1 MNITN
6 IMAQFGEYLYFRLPK
21 VYRDYDVEIERV
33 VEGEVKVFKTLQEY
47 LYSFA
52 EGGFQP
58 MLEDLEAIV
67 NLVDPWKCPSEF
79 LPLLLRHFGL
89 DFIEDIPEKFQR
101 RLLQN
106 IVVLYKKKGTIPA
119 VAFLARELSGFDV
132 IIEETQRG
140 NIEFALIKLNAYENE
155 DAELL
160 LAQDVVQRYIH
171 LFLPTKAKAEIIVTY
186 GFSEGIHFNSM
197 AEYDDEYDHVKY
209 TVTETLDELVKIA
222 EGGDEEES
230 YKLPKND
237 PLFGNKKRYGFWIE
251 EFDFIQN
258 TVDED
263 FNKVMYANGHFDES
277 FNFSPFDISSL
288 TNTLEEGDFV
298 YTNGVCCEDTIISA
312 TYGGKESVECSA
324 PVGSKVRV
332 SKLVGGSATTKFPV
346 GFITSPVKKGTTL
359 KFTYGGKTYY
369 WTATKYIGATTYHP
383 TRFMLDVANQRLR
396 ILSHFRKFTVNQ
408 NTPFTKRTGYNS
420 FEIDLNDRIFVA
432 SSEYYLTDGT
442 CTYSSG
448 TEYGGDN
455 LADGATIFDTTSR
468 TQYDNSETLI
478 YFARG
483 GVTSVAEMKE
493 SLAKKPFTLYLPIW
507 KDGCAG
513 NFMEV
518 DLDLETKA
526 TTTTAITMALST
538 NSEDIYYYPMTSLM
552 RSTHVAVEDENGIV
566 RDFKIPI
573 ELLSLNGKSD
583 FIEKVDSDTYHVHRM
598 VDKIELRH
606 LVDPKGY
613 ADPTLIRF
621 YNYRK
626 DNEPYYPIEPNDLA
640 HNICCDWCPVTSEN
654 LTGVMRGSGE
664 YDFLS
669 AKYMSIG
676 KMSGWSRTKFM
687 DANVTI
693 NISLY
698 TPTVTGTI
706 TCESGRTLN
715 VIVRNTT
722 DGTTLFNESITS
734 SDGTFKVNLTLPN
747 LLRKKRI
754 EVSMIGYNSNGRE
767 LVNLNA
773 YVASTTT
780 NLAIGGNVSTATN
793 VVVDAEA
800 KTNGFDLVDKAG
812 SFSGSTTLQEYSIPN
827 LVAIASATLKAT
839 GYETVA
845 TTSANDTPYFE
856 CDINTHNGDFMRKYT
871 GSSYDSVR
879 DELIRQ
885 NTENWNI
892 FISGS
897 QYTPA
902 IYYVRAFERVEK
914 ITDPEVIN
922 KLNLLPI
929 PNKYAKIYSKDIPF
943 SEIEVS
949 AESKMYY

>member
-1 MNITN
+1 MRITK
-6 IMAQFGEYLYFRLPK
+6 ISEQFGDYLYHRLPK
-21 VYRDYDVEIERV
+21 VYRDYDVAIDRRV
-33 VEGEVKVFKTLQEY
+33 KTDSGEEVKRFYTLQEY

-52 EGGFQP
+52 DGGFKP
-58 MLEDLEAIV
+58 LLEDLEAIIT
-67 NLVDPWKCPSEF
+67 LIDPMQCPEQF
-79 LPLLLRHFGL
+79 LPIMLQHFGL
-89 DFIEDIPEKFQR
+89 DFIEDIPVKFQR
-101 RLLQN
+101 RLIQN
-106 IVVLYKKKGTIPA
+106 TVTLYKKKGTIPA

-132 IIEETQRG
+132 TIEETERG
-140 NIEFALIKLNAYENE
+140 DVEFALVKLNAYENE

-160 LAQDVVQRYIH
+160 LAQEIVQRYIH
-171 LFLPTKAKAEIIVTY
+171 LFLPTNAKAEVVVTY
-186 GFSEGIHFNSM
+186 GFTEGIHINSTIPIEDYK
-197 AEYDDEYDHVKY
+197 AKDSALTGYEYDHVKY
-209 TVTETLDELVKIA
+209 DVEDDDTEHAGFVWDEYFFEHSDLIEKCVEEDFASIKSSYENDDSTLED
-222 EGGDEEES
+222 
-230 YKLPKND
+230 
-237 PLFGNKKRYGFWIE
+237 
-251 EFDFIQN
+251 FDF
-258 TVDED
+258 T
-263 FNKVMYANGHFDES
+263 
-277 FNFSPFDISSL
+277 PFDTSSL
-288 TNTLEEGDFV
+288 TNMLDEGDFV
-298 YTNGVCCEDTIISA
+298 YTNGTCCEDTILSA
-312 TYGGKESVECSA
+312 TYDGEDFVECSV
-324 PVGSKVRV
+324 PEGSKARI
-332 SKLVGGSATTKFPV
+332 SKLAGGSVTTKFPV
-346 GFITSPVKKGTTL
+346 GFIISPITRGTTL
-359 KFTYGGKTYY
+359 KITYGGKTYY
-369 WTATKYIGATTYHP
+369 WTATKYIGATKHHP
-383 TRFMLDVANQRLR
+383 TRFILDVANQRLR
-396 ILSHFRKFTVNQ
+396 ILSHFRAFTVNQ
-408 NTPFTKRTGYNS
+408 NTSFTQRAGYNS
-420 FEIDLNDRIFVA
+420 FEVDLNDRIYHSTTSDF
-432 SSEYYLTDGT
+432 YLTDGS
-442 CTYSSG
+442 CTFSNNASYCNG
-448 TEYGGDN
+448 TTG
-455 LADGATIFDTTSR
+455 TIFNIAGTR
-468 TQYDNSETLI
+468 TQYANDETLMC
-478 YFARG
+478 FARDNIS
-483 GVTSVAEMKE
+483 SVAEMKE
-493 SLAKKPFTLYLPIW
+493 SLAKKPFTVYLPIG

-526 TTTTAITMALST
+526 TTTTAVTMELST

-583 FIEKVDSDTYHVHRM
+583 FIEKVDSDTYHIHHM

-626 DNEPYYPIEPNDLA
+626 DNEPYYPIEPNDLV
-640 HNICCDWCPVTSEN
+640 HNICCDWCPVTSEI
-654 LTGVMRGSGE
+654 LKGVTRSRYE
-664 YDFLS
+664 CLS
-669 AKYMSIG
+669 QKYMSIG
-676 KMSGWSRTKFM
+676 KMSGWSRTKFI
-687 DANVTI
+687 DVNITI

-706 TCESGRTLN
+706 TCENGRTLN

-747 LLRKKRI
+747 LLHKKRI
-754 EVSMIGYNSNGRE
+754 EVSMIGYNSNERE

-780 NLAIGGNVSTATN
+780 NLAISGNVSTATN

-800 KTNGFDLVDKAG
+800 KTNGFDFVDK
-812 SFSGSTTLQEYSIPN
+812 SGSLSGNITLQEYSIPN

-845 TTSANDTPYFE
+845 TTSATDTLYFE

-879 DELIRQ
+879 DELTRQ
-885 NTENWNI
+885 NIANWNT

-897 QYTPA
+897 QYVPA

-929 PNKYAKIYSKDIPF
+929 PDKYAKIYSKDIPF

>member
-1 MNITN
+1 MRITK
-6 IMAQFGEYLYFRLPK
+6 ISEQFGDYLYHRLPK
-21 VYRDYDVEIERV
+21 VYRDYDVAIDRRVKTDSGEEIKR
-33 VEGEVKVFKTLQEY
+33 FYTLQEY

-52 EGGFQP
+52 DGGFKP
-58 MLEDLEAIV
+58 LLEDLEAIIT
-67 NLVDPWKCPSEF
+67 LIDPMQCPEQF
-79 LPLLLRHFGL
+79 LPIMLQHFGL
-89 DFIEDIPEKFQR
+89 DFIEDIPVKFQR
-101 RLLQN
+101 RLIQN
-106 IVVLYKKKGTIPA
+106 IVTLYKKKGTIPA

-132 IIEETQRG
+132 TIEETERG
-140 NIEFALIKLNAYENE
+140 DVEFALVKLNAYENE

-160 LAQDVVQRYIH
+160 LAQEIVQRYIH
-171 LFLPTKAKAEIIVTY
+171 LFLPTNAKAEVVVTY
-186 GFSEGIHFNSM
+186 GFTEGIHINSTIPIEDYK
-197 AEYDDEYDHVKY
+197 AKDSALTGYEYDHVKY
-209 TVTETLDELVKIA
+209 DVEDDDTEHAGFVWDEYFFEYSDLIEKCVEEDFTSIKSSYETDDSTLED
-222 EGGDEEES
+222 
-230 YKLPKND
+230 
-237 PLFGNKKRYGFWIE
+237 
-251 EFDFIQN
+251 FDF
-258 TVDED
+258 T
-263 FNKVMYANGHFDES
+263 
-277 FNFSPFDISSL
+277 PFDTSSL
-288 TNTLEEGDFV
+288 TNMLDEGDFV
-298 YTNGVCCEDTIISA
+298 YTNGTCCEDTILSA
-312 TYGGKESVECSA
+312 TYDGEDFVECSV
-324 PVGSKVRV
+324 PEGSKARI
-332 SKLVGGSATTKFPV
+332 SKLTGGSVTTKFPV
-346 GFITSPVKKGTTL
+346 GFITSPITRGTTL
-359 KFTYGGKTYY
+359 KITYGGKTYY
-369 WTATKYIGATTYHP
+369 WTATKYIGATNYHP

-396 ILSHFRKFTVNQ
+396 ILSHFRAFTVNQ
-408 NTPFTKRTGYNS
+408 NTSFTKKTGYNS

-432 SSEYYLTDGT
+432 ESAYYLTDGS
-442 CTYSSG
+442 CSYSESAS
-448 TEYGGDN
+448 YGGDN
-455 LADGATIFDTTSR
+455 LAEGATIFNTTSR
-468 TQYDNSETLI
+468 TQYSNSETLI

-483 GVTSVAEMKE
+483 GITSVAEMKK

-518 DLDLETKA
+518 DLDTETSA
-526 TTTTAITMALST
+526 TTTKSISVSLST

-552 RSTHVAVEDENGIV
+552 RSTSVAIEDENGIV
-566 RDFKIPI
+566 RSFKIPI

-583 FIEKVDSDTYHVHRM
+583 FIEKVDSDTYHIHRM
-598 VDKIELRH
+598 VDRIELKH
-606 LVDPKGY
+606 LADPKGY

-626 DNEPYYPIEPNDLA
+626 DNEPYYPIEPKDLA

-654 LTGVMRGSGE
+654 LTGVMRGSGA

-687 DANVTI
+687 DANVNI

-706 TCESGRTLN
+706 KCESGRTLN
-715 VIVRNTT
+715 VVVRNTM
-722 DGTTLFNESITS
+722 DGTTLYDESITS
-734 SDGTFKVNLTLPN
+734 ADGTFNVNLTLPN

-767 LVNLNA
+767 LVNLSA

-780 NLAIGGNVSTATN
+780 NLAIGGSVSTATN

-800 KTNGFDLVDKAG
+800 KTNGFDLVDKSG
-812 SFSGSTTLQEYSIPN
+812 SFSGNTTLQEYSIPN
-827 LVAIASATLKAT
+827 LVAIASANLKAT

-845 TTSANDTPYFE
+845 VTSSATDTPYFE

-879 DELIRQ
+879 DELMRQ
-885 NTENWNI
+885 NIANWNT

-897 QYTPA
+897 QYVPA

-929 PNKYAKIYSKDIPF
+929 PDKYAKIYSKDIPF